1 MKTSDKMIAELEKNI
16 ANEAD
21 DLKSNADSVADL
33 QVDLARQK
41 RNTRQ
46 RKSKKSEI
54 L

>member
-33 QVDLARQK
+33 QD
-41 RNTRQ
+41 
-46 RKSKKSEI
+46 RKSTRLNSSH
-54 L
+54 

>member
-1 MKTSDKMIAELEKNI
+1 MIAELEKNI

-33 QVDLARQK
+33 QVDLARAKEEYKATQK
-41 RNTRQ
+41 Q
-46 RKSKKSEI
+46 KSEI